1 MRALTTVLSCAAFL
15 TVSAFAADTQVKQS
29 AQTTAPKIVVAS
41 ASMQRVQKAP
51 DAAKTKTETPVRV
64 WSLEMACCEAQ

>member
-29 AQTTAPKIVVAS
+29 AQTAAKIVVAS
-41 ASMQRVQKAP
+41 ATAQRVQNAP

>member
-1 MRALTTVLSCAAFL
+1 MRALRIVLSCAAFL
-15 TVSAFAADTQVKQS
+15 TFSAFAADTQVKQS
-29 AQTTAPKIVVAS
+29 AQSTAPKIVVAS

-51 DAAKTKTETPVRV
+51 SAAKTETPVRV